1 MKTMYILSLLSM
13 GAQAGNTD
21 EMEQAEG
28 VFCVGTDPK
37 FTSIR

>member
-1 MKTMYILSLLSM
+1 M

-28 VFCVGTDPK
+28 VFSVVTDPK
-37 FTSIR
+37 FTSVRWKIQRSPDMI